1 MSRKKGVILSYVL
14 MAFEVISTLLLTPF
28 IIRTIG
34 QAEYGV
40 FRLSTAIVTYL
51 LLLDLGVGNAVVR
64 YIAKFRAN
72 NDETSNKKF
81 LGIVTVYYAIISVIV
96 IAVGFVMI
104 MLFPTVFS
112 NGLSADEIVLGQKL
126 LGITILNTAVTIGT
140 AAYNNVII
148 GYERFDVSKSASIIQ
163 IAVRIALTI
172 LALKLGM
179 GSIGVA
185 VVNLIMTVLC
195 RAFFIFYVLFKI
207 KLKPVFKNFDFKF
220 IKEIFI
226 YSSFILLQM
235 IATQINAFAD
245 QVLLGIIVQN
255 ASVIIAVY
263 SVGQIL
269 CQYFQTIGSSVTGVL
284 MPGVVKMIESHSDSK
299 KISKE
304 MIRIGRIIF
313 MLLAFIWV
321 CFLVYGKQFIL
332 LWVGDNGNES
342 YFVAIAL
349 MFAHTFIL
357 TESIGTQILWAMN
370 EQKEQSVLKI
380 LIVIVNV
387 VLTVFLIQ
395 WNPILGATIG
405 TFISLI
411 LGDVFVMNLIFAKK
425 IKLNILEYYK
435 ELFKGIILC
444 LLISGLAGFGFS
456 FLNLSG
462 WLGFVIN
469 ISVMAVFYIIPMLI
483 FGMNRQEKNMIKD
496 IIFHFNKKRIK

>member
-1 MSRKKGVILSYVL
+1 MKTR
-14 MAFEVISTLLLTPF
+14 
-28 IIRTIG
+28 
-34 QAEYGV
+34 
-40 FRLSTAIVTYL
+40 
-51 LLLDLGVGNAVVR
+51 
-64 YIAKFRAN
+64 
-72 NDETSNKKF
+72 
-81 LGIVTVYYAIISVIV
+81 
-96 IAVGFVMI
+96 
-104 MLFPTVFS
+104 
-112 NGLSADEIVLGQKL
+112 
-126 LGITILNTAVTIGT
+126 NT
-140 AAYNNVII
+140 N
-148 GYERFDVSKSASIIQ
+148 
-163 IAVRIALTI
+163 
-172 LALKLGM
+172 
-179 GSIGVA
+179 
-185 VVNLIMTVLC
+185 
-195 RAFFIFYVLFKI
+195 FFTKI
-207 KLKPVFKNFDFKF
+207 K
-220 IKEIFI
+220 
-226 YSSFILLQM
+226 
-235 IATQINAFAD
+235 IASMF
-245 QVLLGIIVQN
+245 
-255 ASVIIAVY
+255 
-263 SVGQIL
+263 
-269 CQYFQTIGSSVTGVL
+269 
-284 MPGVVKMIESHSDSK
+284 
-299 KISKE
+299 
-304 MIRIGRIIF
+304 
-313 MLLAFIWV
+313 
-321 CFLVYGKQFIL
+321 FIL

-342 YFVAIAL
+342 YFVAIVL